1 MHLHTDGLKLFPKK
15 QNNVKPGISGKD
27 YILKCMILSKGIK
40 SQLNLSIL
48 HVFVDVKFEK
58 LVTYEFLKQKDLGV
72 GNKKL

>member
-1 MHLHTDGLKLFPKK
+1 
-15 QNNVKPGISGKD
+15 
-27 YILKCMILSKGIK
+27 MILSKGIK

-72 GNKKL
+72 GNKK

>member
-1 MHLHTDGLKLFPKK
+1 MHLHTDGLKSFPKK
-15 QNNVKPGISGKD
+15 TKQCNISGKD

-72 GNKKL
+72 GNKK